1 MAFVKFVLGYK
12 CLFMYDYIIVGGGSA
27 GCVMAN
33 RLSENP
39 SNSVLLLEAGG
50 PDKNKFFNIPAAFYK
65 LFRTQFDW
73 GYYSTAQ
80 DSLLGRRVFMPRG
93 KVLGGSSSIN
103 AMIYIRG
110 NKEDYN
116 EWQALGNPGWGYNDV
131 LPYFK
136 KSEDQQRGESEY
148 HGKGGLLSVSDP
160 NSPNFMSKLFLQS
173 SQEMGFPQ
181 NPDFNAA
188 QQDGFGL
195 FQRTIKK
202 GRRNSASDAYIK
214 PIAKKRTN
222 LKIVT
227 NAMVLSIDMDGKKV
241 VGVTY
246 DLNGQQV
253 TALANKEVILSA
265 GAINSPQLLMLSG
278 IGPAAHLREL
288 GIAVKHDLPGVG
300 QNLRDHPFV
309 VIAAR
314 LAKGKTLD
322 TAENWLNYFKYF
334 VLRRGPLTSSIAEAC
349 GFVKTRPELPTPDMQ
364 VFFCPAFLIEHGFV
378 KPGGDGFTIAPCLV
392 KPKSVGE
399 LKLKSTNHKDHPL
412 INPNYLAAEEDML
425 AMIEGYKVAAKL
437 LHSKSFKPFFS
448 NYYRPHD
455 RLHSISEI
463 KEHIRLNMEAMYHP
477 VGTCKMGNDSMAVVD
492 HTLRVHGLKGL
503 RIVDASIMPTIVGG
517 NTNAPTIMIAEKAA
531 DMVLAG

>member
-1 MAFVKFVLGYK
+1 
-12 CLFMYDYIIVGGGSA
+12 MYDYIIIGGGSA
-27 GCVMAN
+27 GCVLAN
-33 RLSENP
+33 RLSEDPDNK
-39 SNSVLLLEAGG
+39 VLLLEAGG
-50 PDKNKFFNIPAAFYK
+50 PDNNKYINIPTAFYK

-80 DSLLGRRVFMPRG
+80 DALLGRRIFMPRG

-116 EWQALGNPGWGYNDV
+116 EWEALGNPGWGFKDV

-136 KSEDQQRGESEY
+136 KSEDQQRGESDY
-148 HGKGGLLSVSDP
+148 HGKGGPLSVTDP
-160 NSPNFMSKLFLQS
+160 ISPNFMSQLFLKS
-173 SQEMGFPQ
+173 SQEIQYPQ
-181 NPDFNAA
+181 NPDFNAEK
-188 QQDGFGL
+188 QEGFGL
-195 FQRTIKK
+195 FQRTVKK
-202 GRRNSASDAYIK
+202 GKRHSTAAAYLK
-214 PIAKKRTN
+214 PILKKRTN

-227 NAMVLSIDMDGKKV
+227 NAMVLKLELKNKEV
-241 VGVTY
+241 TGVSY
-246 DLNGQQV
+246 EHNGQV
-253 TALANKEVILSA
+253 YTESANKEVVLSA

-278 IGPAAHLREL
+278 IGPAGHLQEL
-288 GIAVKHDLPGVG
+288 GIEVKHDLPGVG

-314 LAKGKTLD
+314 LAKGRTLD
-322 TAENWLNYFKYF
+322 TAENLGNMLKYF
-334 VLRRGPLTSSIAEAC
+334 LLRRGPLTSTIAEAC
-349 GFVKTRPELPTPDMQ
+349 GFVKTRPEFTVPDMQ

-399 LKLKSTNHKDHPL
+399 LKLKSANHKDAPL

-437 LHSKSFKPFFS
+437 LHSKSFKPYFS

-455 RLHSISEI
+455 RLHSVSEI

-477 VGTCKMGNDSMAVVD
+477 VGTCKMGNDALAVVD
-492 HTLRVHGLKGL
+492 SSLKVHGIKGL
-503 RIVDASIMPTIVGG
+503 RVVDASIMPTIIAG

-531 DMVLAG
+531 DMILNQ

>member
-1 MAFVKFVLGYK
+1 MF
-12 CLFMYDYIIVGGGSA
+12 DYIIIGGGSA
-27 GCVMAN
+27 GCVLAN

-39 SNSVLLLEAGG
+39 DNKVLLLEAGG
-50 PDKNKFFNIPAAFYK
+50 SDKNKFIHIPTAFHK

-80 DSLLGRRVFMPRG
+80 EALLGRRVFMPRG

-116 EWQALGNPGWGYNDV
+116 EWAALGNPGWSYNDV

-148 HGKGGLLSVSDP
+148 HGKGGLLSVTDAG
-160 NSPNFMSKLFLQS
+160 SPNFMSQLFLQS
-173 SQEMGFPQ
+173 SQEMQFPL
-181 NPDFNAA
+181 NTDFNGEK
-188 QQDGFGL
+188 QEGFGL

-202 GRRNSASDAYIK
+202 GKRHSTAVAYLK
-214 PIAKKRTN
+214 PIIKKRTN
-222 LKIVT
+222 LKVVT
-227 NAMVLSIDMDGKKV
+227 NAMVLKIELSGKRV
-241 VGVTY
+241 TGVTY
-246 DLNGQQV
+246 ELNGQPV
-253 TALANKEVILSA
+253 TESAQREVILSA

-278 IGPAAHLREL
+278 IGPAKHLQEL
-288 GIAVKHDLPGVG
+288 GIEVKHDLPGVG

-314 LAKGKTLD
+314 LAKGRTLD
-322 TAENWLNYFKYF
+322 TAENWLNFAKYF
-334 VLRRGPLTSSIAEAC
+334 ILRRGPLTSTIAEAC
-349 GFVKTRPELPTPDMQ
+349 GFVKTKPELPTPDMQ
-364 VFFCPAFLIEHGFV
+364 VFFCAAFLIEHGFV

-399 LKLKSTNHKDHPL
+399 LTLKSANHKDAPL
-412 INPNYLAAEEDML
+412 INPNYLAEEEDMN

-437 LHSKSFKPFFS
+437 LHSKSFKPYFS

-455 RLHSISEI
+455 RLHSVSEI

-492 HTLRVHGLKGL
+492 HKLKVHGLEGL
-503 RIVDASIMPTIVGG
+503 RVVDASIMPTIIGG

-531 DMVLAG
+531 DMILGV